1 MPPIADL
8 GRWWAALLFGLM
20 LVLLLLIASWLLR
33 AVVPVAPAVSLTASE
48 TPAPSAAAGRA
59 DRLVDPMPA
68 LRGSLNDARAEERK
82 LQAELAARQ
91 EDLRKQMQHCKPA
104 PPPLPAERWSKGDLG
119 TLKGCWV
126 LGRDV
131 PMVHS
136 FADGRRE
143 RVTIKAG
150 RICFDEQ
157 GGGLH
162 EQITI
167 GPTARWDCKAP
178 MTAKFWS
185 NGTLVA
191 NQPDVFCEGEPLVRW
206 AATQLTCRRVNDEMA
221 LCQAVD
227 KSGRTQVELRRAP

>member
-1 MPPIADL
+1 MPSIADL
-8 GRWWAALLFGLM
+8 GRWSAALLFGLM
-20 LVLLLLIASWLLR
+20 LALLLLIAAWLLR
-33 AVVPVAPAVSLTASE
+33 TALPVDPAVILSATETSVTPRAARTA
-48 TPAPSAAAGRA
+48 
-59 DRLVDPMPA
+59 DPMPA
-68 LRGSLNDARAEERK
+68 LRASLDELRADERQ
-82 LQAELAARQ
+82 LNAELVASQ
-91 EDLRKQMQHCKPA
+91 DMLQKQTAQCKPA
-104 PPPLPAERWSKGDLG
+104 GPSLPSERWSKGDLA

-131 PMVHS
+131 PMTHS

-143 RVTIKAG
+143 PVTIKAG
-150 RICFDEQ
+150 RICFDDQ

-162 EQITI
+162 QQVTI

-191 NQPDVFCEGEPLVRW
+191 SQPDVICEGEPLVRW
-206 AATQLTCRRVNDEMA
+206 AATRLTCQRVNDEMA

-227 KSGRTQVELRRAP
+227 KSGRTQVEFRRAP